1 MRQLYT
7 DMKTGK
13 DTKRKLE
20 TTSLV
25 NTNLKVFDKILA
37 N

>member
-7 DMKTGK
+7 DTKTGK
-13 DTKRKLE
+13 DTNRKLE
-20 TTSLV
+20 MTSLV